1 MGKKVFYKPELTQQ
15 KAHLIA
21 RCISHCLTC
30 EGIGFSQEE
39 QTYLLRFCNHVNEA
53 DFVDSTLKRIEAIK
67 RVKAV
72 EPLKGSIEKPT
83 PNAD

>member
-1 MGKKVFYKPELTQQ
+1 M
-15 KAHLIA
+15 
-21 RCISHCLTC
+21 
-30 EGIGFSQEE
+30 
-39 QTYLLRFCNHVNEA
+39 LRFCNHVNEA